1 MGSIPFSISTP
12 CLLVFKKVKKVL
24 ISGIPSKA
32 KILVLVFGRGT
43 SGTDLMMIAF
53 PGDLP
58 PRPEC
63 RTQNSEP
70 TKGEVIGIGME
81 DFYESRLWQILSMI
95 FPK

>member
-1 MGSIPFSISTP
+1 M
-12 CLLVFKKVKKVL
+12 KKVL

-43 SGTDLMMIAF
+43 SGTGLMMIAF

-58 PRPEC
+58 RHPEFW
-63 RTQNSEP
+63 TENSEP
-70 TKGEVIGIGME
+70 TKGEVIGILME
-81 DFYESRLWQILSMI
+81 DFYESRLWQIFSMI

>member
-1 MGSIPFSISTP
+1 
-12 CLLVFKKVKKVL
+12 
-24 ISGIPSKA
+24 
-32 KILVLVFGRGT
+32 
-43 SGTDLMMIAF
+43 MMIAF

-63 RTQNSEP
+63 WTENSEP
-70 TKGEVIGIGME
+70 TKGEVIGILME

>member
-1 MGSIPFSISTP
+1 MSSRFQKSEEGTNFRHSVQGKNLSPCIWKGNFGNRPHDDCFS
-12 CLLVFKKVKKVL
+12 
-24 ISGIPSKA
+24 
-32 KILVLVFGRGT
+32 
-43 SGTDLMMIAF
+43 
-53 PGDLP
+53 GDLP

-63 RTQNSEP
+63 WTENSEP

>member
-1 MGSIPFSISTP
+1 MVLLGSFPVSISTP

-43 SGTDLMMIAF
+43 SGTDIMMIVF

-63 RTQNSEP
+63 
-70 TKGEVIGIGME
+70 
-81 DFYESRLWQILSMI
+81 
-95 FPK
+95 